1 MASGVKPAD
10 PNNVAA
16 TCCGCLLYAFIAL
29 VIFVLVELAVKLH

>member
-1 MASGVKPAD
+1 VKPAD

-29 VIFVLVELAVKLH
+29 VIFVALSNSR